1 MNLLPNNGAKL
12 VYVLVLIG
20 LFTGGLLL
28 AQWAPWNE
36 GQPSSKGYANLG
48 GDFTLNGQQGEVAL
62 TDFKGQLVL
71 IYFGFTSCPDV
82 CPTALSSM
90 AASMR
95 ALGPELEQKI
105 QPLFVSVDPARD
117 TLDNLAAYSAY
128 FHPRMLGLT
137 GSLEYLDTLVQQYGA
152 YYRHI
157 PLENSALGYTVDHTS
172 RIYVIDT
179 QGQLIT
185 TLAHGTSVDEI
196 VTLLK
201 PHL

>member
-20 LFTGGLLL
+20 LFTGGLML
-28 AQWAPWNE
+28 AQWAPWSE
-36 GQPSSKGYANLG
+36 DQQSSNGYANLG
-48 GDFTLNGQQGEVAL
+48 GNFTLNSQQGEVAL

-71 IYFGFTSCPDV
+71 MYFGFTSCPDV
-82 CPTALSSM
+82 CPTALSSIT
-90 AASMR
+90 ASMHE
-95 ALGPELEQKI
+95 LGPELEQKI

-117 TLDNLAAYSAY
+117 TLENLAAYSAY

-137 GSLEYLDTLVQQYGA
+137 GSLEHLDNLVQQYGA

-179 QGQLIT
+179 QGKLIT
-185 TLAHGTSVDEI
+185 TLAHGTSVDDI
-196 VTLLK
+196 VKLLK
-201 PHL
+201 QHM